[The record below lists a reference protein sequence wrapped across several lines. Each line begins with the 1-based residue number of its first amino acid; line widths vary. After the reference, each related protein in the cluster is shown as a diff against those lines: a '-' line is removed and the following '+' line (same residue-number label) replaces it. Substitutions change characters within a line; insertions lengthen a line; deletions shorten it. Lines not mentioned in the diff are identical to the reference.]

1 MTSLFSP
8 CFSSSLEKTTTPFPS
23 IGLLGVGFI
32 GTSLLNF
39 LLTTSCHL
47 YLYDTKKN
55 ILQGKI
61 LDALHGRQSFQTQGS
76 ITIVENPEDLFACDV
91 VVITAG
97 KVREKHMTREDLLRC
112 NGDIVAHYGLLFK
125 EEKKKNPHYNPLI
138 VMVTN
143 PLDTMSYVFQRLSG
157 HDPHRIVGMA
167 GLLDSVRL
175 RYFTGVALGENPED
189 IGGYVVGA
197 HNDTMVPLRSSMTLR
212 KTPLSEKHLSPSLWA
227 SLVAKTKSAGSEI
240 SSLLSTENFSMSAF
254 TGPSA
259 CIFQLLQDY
268 FMGKDHLLCCALES
282 LGEEQGYLYGGA
294 LASFGPEGVCSFS
307 IPLETPEEKDLW
319 IKSLD
324 SLKKSIHDANTL
336 FFS

>member
-1 MTSLFSP
+1 MISSFSP
-8 CFSSSLEKTTTPFPS
+8 CFSSSVEKTTSSLPS

-47 YLYDTKKN
+47 CLYDTKKN

-76 ITIVENPEDLFACDV
+76 ITKVENPGDLFACDV

-97 KVREKHMTREDLLRC
+97 KVREKNMTREDLLKC
-112 NGDIVAHYGLLFK
+112 NGDIVAYYSLLFR
-125 EEKKKNPHYNPLI
+125 EEKKKNPHYNSLI

-175 RYFTGVALGENPED
+175 RYFTGVALGENPGD

-212 KTPLSEKHLSPSLWA
+212 NAPLSEEKLPPDLWA
-227 SLVAKTKSAGSEI
+227 SLVARTKSAGAEI
-240 SSLLSTENFSMSAF
+240 STLLSTENFSMSAF

-268 FMGKDHLLCCALES
+268 FAGKDHLLCCALES
-282 LGEEQGYLYGGA
+282 LGEQQGYVYGGA
-294 LASFGPEGVCSFS
+294 LASLGPNGVQSFS

-319 IKSLD
+319 AKSLQ
-324 SLKKSIHDANTL
+324 SLKNSIQDANTL
-336 FFS
+336 FF